1 MDIKNIT
8 NYIVRTDTIENYLK
22 DIKTIKPMTA
32 QEEKDLFAKY
42 ETCQDRE
49 KACKDIL
56 ACFKDNESIQKYK
69 DELEKCQKEEIDI
82 RNEIISRNLRFNF
95 AVAKRY
101 DNNELLPDLINVGM
115 IGMYEAFQEY
125 DWRKDVRFC
134 SFAVWYIRR
143 AINAYITKENLIV
156 RPKNSNKYSSKVKKI
171 TNRFFL
177 ENGRNPSDVEVM
189 EILKKDYNIT
199 VKDPSDVYGIRID
212 YIDSSIGEDEDNVFE
227 KSAVFS
233 EKTAVAN
240 EFDEQSD
247 DEELSYAMKK
257 ALDTLTEREA
267 TIVKMECGYGYDKE
281 YKDKEIAQVLGITSE
296 RVRQLRHQAHEKMR
310 YAYASSI
317 AD

>member
-56 ACFKDNESIQKYK
+56 ARFKDNESIQKYK

-143 AINAYITKENLIV
+143 AINAYITKE
-156 RPKNSNKYSSKVKKI
+156 
-171 TNRFFL
+171 T
-177 ENGRNPSDVEVM
+177 
-189 EILKKDYNIT
+189 
-199 VKDPSDVYGIRID
+199 
-212 YIDSSIGEDEDNVFE
+212 
-227 KSAVFS
+227 
-233 EKTAVAN
+233 
-240 EFDEQSD
+240 
-247 DEELSYAMKK
+247 LS
-257 ALDTLTEREA
+257 
-267 TIVKMECGYGYDKE
+267 
-281 YKDKEIAQVLGITSE
+281 
-296 RVRQLRHQAHEKMR
+296 
-310 YAYASSI
+310 
-317 AD
+317 